1 MATLRTTR
9 NFNHPYDKVKV
20 IKALRAISGIGLKD
34 AKDGV
39 EMAADGTSFEFIC
52 NTAMNCHVEE
62 LDTMHNNGFTISE
75 LDTKIGIVLES
86 VKQSAIFATKEGD
99 NELSKL
105 LLNVLTDFEQVQQ
118 RREED
123 RAELVEAR
131 KIREQAEKLRHAE
144 REVLQHER
152 EMRHAEQQAHE
163 DERRRN
169 KREQELRITRQ
180 LDAQE

>member
-39 EMAADGTSFEFIC
+39 EMAADGTSFEFTC
-52 NTAMNCHVEE
+52 NAVVNHHVEE
-62 LDTMHNNGFTISE
+62 LDTIRKNGFTIAE
-75 LDTKIGIVLES
+75 LDAKISIVLES
-86 VKQSAIFATKEGD
+86 VKQNAIFAAREGD

-105 LLNVLTDFEQVQQ
+105 LLNVLINFEQVQQ
-118 RREED
+118 KREED
-123 RAELVEAR
+123 KAELVEAR
-131 KIREQAEKLRHAE
+131 KVREQAEKIRHAE
-144 REVLQHER
+144 REQFQHER

-163 DERRRN
+163 EERRRN